1 MKKYNTI
8 LWICFVIGSN
18 LVSGQYFFEHPGGTY
33 RQVSVTDQ
41 SKQDYTYAWAGG
53 MNSCQFGEI
62 DLNLDG
68 IMDLI
73 VFDRHGD
80 RLMTFINGGE
90 PNTTDYAYAPEFVQA
105 FPDLYDWVI
114 LRDYNNDGL
123 QDIFTYARQ
132 YPGIIVYKNISTTGL
147 EFELEVYPFLTSLQG
162 GGQVNILTTDVDYP
176 GIEDID
182 GDGDLDILTFWG
194 LGSFVEYHQNQSME
208 LYGIPDSLDYVEVTQ
223 CWGRFAESDESNV
236 IYLDTCNFNN
246 NSSTRE
252 PLKTTRTRH
261 TGSTFLL
268 IDLDADNDKDLVLG
282 DVDYPN
288 PIRLINGGDM
298 NEAFMISQDPAFPSY
313 DKPVNLFS
321 MPAAAFIDI
330 DNDAKKDLL
339 LSPFDPSLV
348 TSENYRSSWLYSNS
362 GENNTPVFHFEQ
374 NNFLQENM
382 IDVGSGAYPVLAD
395 YDGDGL
401 LDLFISNFGY
411 YMYSYYAP
419 GMFLH
424 SVYYSAIAL
433 FRNSGTPSSPH
444 FSQVT
449 HNLAGLQKLHLTGIY
464 PAFGDLDGDNDTD
477 MLIGHENGTLMFL
490 ENTAGAGQT
499 MDFADPVPDYQAI
512 DVGAFSTPQLFDLNG
527 DGLPDLIIGEEAGN
541 LNYFEN
547 TGNAANP
554 QFTMVTDS
562 LGKVNVTDPNL
573 SYTGFSTPCF
583 FKNSGAETELI
594 VGSESGKLYYFKNID
609 DNLTGSFEE
618 NDSLFLLLDNEP
630 VAFSNGIRT
639 GVAIGEFDQDGFFE
653 LVVGN
658 YAGGLNYY
666 AGIPSPVSGIPSTR
680 HTVPTVNLWPN
691 PATEHLNVMIVTDL
705 NQTCNLEILD
715 LTGRKLLNQIA
726 VINSQQTINIADLQ
740 PGVYVL
746 TIGFNGMHS
755 LFQHRFIKI
764 R

>member
-18 LVSGQYFFEHPGGTY
+18 LVSGQYFFEHPEGTY

-62 DLNLDG
+62 DINLDG

-90 PNTTDYAYAPEFVQA
+90 PNNIDYAYAPEFVQA

-123 QDIFTYARQ
+123 QDIFTYARE
-132 YPGIIVYKNISTTGL
+132 YPGIIVYKNVSTTEL
-147 EFELEVYPFLTSLQG
+147 EFKLEVYPFLTSLQG
-162 GGQVNILTTDVDYP
+162 GGPVNILTTDVDYP

-246 NSSTRE
+246 SSRSKALNSLRN
-252 PLKTTRTRH
+252 RH

-288 PIRLINGGDM
+288 PIQLINGGDI

-321 MPAAAFIDI
+321 MPAATYMDI

-339 LSPFDPSLV
+339 FSPFDPSLV

-362 GENNTPVFHFEQ
+362 GENNAPVFHFEQ
-374 NNFLQENM
+374 NNFLQERM

-401 LDLFISNFGY
+401 QDLFIANFGY
-411 YMYSYYAP
+411 YMYSYYEP

-433 FRNSGTPSSPH
+433 FRNAGTISSPK

-449 HNLAGLQKLHLTGIY
+449 HNFAGLQKLHMTGIY
-464 PAFGDLDGDNDTD
+464 PAFGDLDGDNDVD
-477 MLIGHENGTLMFL
+477 MLIGHEDGTLMYL
-490 ENTAGAGQT
+490 ENIAGPGAE
-499 MDFADPVPDYQAI
+499 MDFADPVPDYQGI
-512 DVGAFSTPQLFDLNG
+512 DVGVYSTPQLFDLNG
-527 DGLPDLIIGEEAGN
+527 DGLSDLIIGEEAGN
-541 LNYFEN
+541 LNYYEN

-554 QFTMVTDS
+554 QFILVTDS

-573 SYTGFSTPCF
+573 SYTGYSTPCF
-583 FKNSGAETELI
+583 FKNPNQETELI
-594 VGSESGKLYYFKNID
+594 VGSESGELYYFKNIEN
-609 DNLTGSFEE
+609 NLTGAFNE
-618 NDSLFLLLDNEP
+618 NDSLYLLLDNEP
-630 VAFSNGIRT
+630 VTFSNGIRT
-639 GVAIGEFDQDGFFE
+639 AVAIAELNQDGFYE
-653 LVVGN
+653 MIVGN
-658 YAGGLNYY
+658 YAGGVNYY
-666 AGIPSPVSGIPSTR
+666 AGIPSPVSGIHSRYRASTM
-680 HTVPTVNLWPN
+680 VNVWPN
-691 PATEHLNVMIVTDL
+691 PAKNILYVMVNAD
-705 NQTCNLEILD
+705 QGASCYLEICD
-715 LTGRKLLNQIA
+715 LTGRKLWHQEGLTN
-726 VINSQQTINIADLQ
+726 TRKEINISDLD
-740 PGVYVL
+740 PGVYLL
-746 TIGFNGMHS
+746 TVRFGNKAAGI
-755 LFQHRFIKI
+755 QERFIKVQ
-764 R
+764 